1 MFSFADNR
9 GVEMTSV
16 APDAADTTA
25 RGGAPRMAH
34 RAVASDV
41 TLQMLIS
48 FNVYFSVC
56 FWVATVVAT
65 FVKTNGAREDFDEI
79 RPVMI
84 CMYAVFE
91 PARLYAGFAGN
102 LQEQV
107 PMLIGFVALSFCVAL
122 PLHFY
127 FLAGQMG
134 AVAFDKALNLFAVV
148 YVVAQVV
155 AGVVAARKILASQS
169 LSFFMSELDCAERKR
184 PRVQPCKQSTRKH
197 SSSSISTYRLTNS
210 LAKARLKLLVLVV
223 ARHRRVGLRR
233 HRPFAL
239 VRLDVMTKRHGGE
252 HRRVL

>member
-1 MFSFADNR
+1 MRQRGGYGGDKPVFSFADNR

-56 FWVATVVAT
+56 FWVATVVST
-65 FVKTNGAREDFDEI
+65 FIKTNGAREDFDEI

-134 AVAFDKALNLFAVV
+134 AAAFDKALNLFAAV
-148 YVVAQVV
+148 YVIAQVV

-169 LSFFMSELDCAERKR
+169 LSFFMSELR
-184 PRVQPCKQSTRKH
+184 
-197 SSSSISTYRLTNS
+197 
-210 LAKARLKLLVLVV
+210 
-223 ARHRRVGLRR
+223 
-233 HRPFAL
+233 
-239 VRLDVMTKRHGGE
+239 
-252 HRRVL
+252 

>member
-1 MFSFADNR
+1 MATMARQRGGYGGDKPVFSFADNR

-16 APDAADTTA
+16 APDATDTTA

-148 YVVAQVV
+148 YVIVQVV

-169 LSFFMSELDCAERKR
+169 LSFFMSELR
-184 PRVQPCKQSTRKH
+184 
-197 SSSSISTYRLTNS
+197 
-210 LAKARLKLLVLVV
+210 
-223 ARHRRVGLRR
+223 
-233 HRPFAL
+233 
-239 VRLDVMTKRHGGE
+239 
-252 HRRVL
+252 

>member
-1 MFSFADNR
+1 MATMARQRGGYGGDKPVFSFADNR

-16 APDAADTTA
+16 APDASDTTA

-134 AVAFDKALNLFAVV
+134 VVAFDKALNL
-148 YVVAQVV
+148 
-155 AGVVAARKILASQS
+155 S
-169 LSFFMSELDCAERKR
+169 LI
-184 PRVQPCKQSTRKH
+184 H
-197 SSSSISTYRLTNS
+197 I
-210 LAKARLKLLVLVV
+210 
-223 ARHRRVGLRR
+223 
-233 HRPFAL
+233 
-239 VRLDVMTKRHGGE
+239 
-252 HRRVL
+252 

>member
-1 MFSFADNR
+1 MATTMRQRGGYGGDKPVFSFADNR

-16 APDAADTTA
+16 APDASDTTA

-134 AVAFDKALNLFAVV
+134 VGGVRQGSEPVRGGVRRRAGGGWGGGGAEDPRVAVALVLHVRAAVTDAV
-148 YVVAQVV
+148 EETV
-155 AGVVAARKILASQS
+155 KSN
-169 LSFFMSELDCAERKR
+169 
-184 PRVQPCKQSTRKH
+184 PCKT
-197 SSSSISTYRLTNS
+197 
-210 LAKARLKLLVLVV
+210 V
-223 ARHRRVGLRR
+223 ARQFRRTDLRTHSPR
-233 HRPFAL
+233 HA
-239 VRLDVMTKRHGGE
+239 
-252 HRRVL
+252 